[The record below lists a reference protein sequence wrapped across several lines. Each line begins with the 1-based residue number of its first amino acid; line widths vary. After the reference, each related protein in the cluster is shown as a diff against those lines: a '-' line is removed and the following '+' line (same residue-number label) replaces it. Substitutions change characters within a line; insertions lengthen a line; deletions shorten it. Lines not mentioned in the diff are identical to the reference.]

1 MASVRNEAPAV
12 VAAKVPVLHIKNFV
26 CSANL
31 GMRFDLTNL
40 MVKSLRRAELV
51 PKKNCILMKLQ
62 NPKATAMLFANGK
75 LVCTG
80 AQTEETIKNVARRFT
95 QVIQKMDFP
104 GVNLIDFK
112 IQNVV
117 GTCDL
122 GFRVLMEAL
131 AFAHSDCCTYEPE
144 LYPALIY
151 RLEKPR
157 VKILVFVSGKVVFTD
172 SKDPRELCTACETI
186 FPILCQ
192 FKDLKPIN
200 LSNNEIPPERHH
212 SATEANDESHLEE

>member
-1 MASVRNEAPAV
+1 MFR
-12 VAAKVPVLHIKNFV
+12 NFV

-80 AQTEETIKNVARRFT
+80 AEAEEGIKNAARRFT

-131 AFAHSDCCTYEPE
+131 AFAHIFALMQYEPE

-151 RLEKPR
+151 RLEKPQ

-172 SKDPRELCTACETI
+172 SKEPRELYAACETI

-200 LSNNEIPPERHH
+200 LGSTDGNKNLPEHRL
-212 SATEANDESHLEE
+212 ATDAADKSHIGD